1 MTPVSR
7 QWPRAYRPLRP
18 VTLLT
23 QLVVLVVAELGLYA
37 SYASHDAR
45 FHWATHFLVALLL
58 TAVWQAVHLLVA
70 ARPARGQLL
79 TILVFHLWAMW
90 PDLAFRAGVP
100 HQRWMDWVA
109 LGHVHVHYLPGGD
122 TSWLVLSLAAVGGY
136 VALLTSWLRARHS
149 ETARGMQPG
158 LGLGGR
164 AVVRPQVDPRT
175 HPLAHRHLM
184 PGSSVGSGSGSG
196 TATAATL
203 PTPDTTPMLLLH
215 GLGGTSAS
223 WLAVGRQLAEAGHPV
238 LVPDLLGFGS
248 SMHLGTRFRL
258 SDQVDA
264 VLRLLDHHDIT
275 RVHLV
280 GHSWGCVVAGSL
292 ATRAPERVTR
302 LTLVA
307 PAAFADPALARERIG
322 RNSMLAR
329 MTFGSRDIGGL
340 VCGLMCLSRPAL
352 SRVLPRLKR
361 DLPADVVRGGVE
373 HSFPAYRD
381 ALTSMWRDNPL
392 PGLLRSP
399 THPVAVVLAEG
410 DQTVR
415 PSDVLD
421 LPPRGDVRV
430 TRVQGTH
437 GLPYEQPQLVTGLVL
452 AVAPASSSG

>member
-1 MTPVSR
+1 MTRVSR

-18 VTLLT
+18 VTLMV

-37 SYASHDAR
+37 SYAGHDAR

-100 HQRWMDWVA
+100 HYRWMDWVA
-109 LGHVHVHYLPGGD
+109 LGHVQAHYLPGGD
-122 TSWLVLSLAAVGGY
+122 TSWLVLSLLAVGGY
-136 VALLTSWLRARHS
+136 VALLTSWLRARHA
-149 ETARGMQPG
+149 ETALGMQPG
-158 LGLGGR
+158 LGLGGG
-164 AVVRPQVDPRT
+164 AVVRPQSDPRT
-175 HPLAHRHLM
+175 HQLAHEHLT
-184 PGSSVGSGSGSG
+184 PASSLGSDS
-196 TATAATL
+196 TI
-203 PTPDTTPMLLLH
+203 LLLH
-215 GLGGTSAS
+215 GLGGTAAS
-223 WLAVGRQLAEAGHPV
+223 WLPVGRRLTEAGHDV

-264 VLRLLDHHDIT
+264 VLRLLDHHGIAH
-275 RVHLV
+275 VHVV
-280 GHSWGCVVAGSL
+280 GHSWGCVVAGAL
-292 ATRAPERVTR
+292 AARVPGRVTR

-322 RNSMLAR
+322 ENSMLAR
-329 MTFGSRDIGGL
+329 MTFSSRDIGGL

-352 SRVLPRLKR
+352 SRVLPRMMG
-361 DLPADVVRGGVE
+361 DVPADVVRGGVE

-381 ALTSMWRDNPL
+381 ALSSMWQDNPL
-392 PGLLRSP
+392 PGLLRTP

-410 DQTVR
+410 DKTVR
-415 PSDVLD
+415 PGDVLD
-421 LPPRGDVRV
+421 LIPRGDVRV
-430 TRVQGTH
+430 THVEGTH
-437 GLPYEQPQLVTGLVL
+437 GLPYEQPELVAGLVL
-452 AVAPASSSG
+452 TTEPASPEA

>member
-1 MTPVSR
+1 MTRTAR

-18 VTLLT
+18 VTLIT
-23 QLVVLVVAELGLYA
+23 QLVVLVVAELGLYV
-37 SYASHDAR
+37 SYAGHDAR

-58 TAVWQAVHLLVA
+58 SAVWQAVHLLVA

-79 TILVFHLWAMW
+79 TILGFHLWAMW
-90 PDLAFRAGVP
+90 PDLTFRAGVP
-100 HQRWMDWVA
+100 HYRWMDWVA

-136 VALLTSWLRARHS
+136 VALLTGWLRARHS

-158 LGLGGR
+158 LGLGGL
-164 AVVRPQVDPRT
+164 AVVRSQVDPRT
-175 HPLAHRHLM
+175 HQLAHRHLM
-184 PGSSVGSGSGSG
+184 PGSSVGSG
-196 TATAATL
+196 TAT
-203 PTPDTTPMLLLH
+203 TPGTTPMLLLH

-223 WLAVGRQLAEAGHPV
+223 WLPVGRQLAEAGHPV

-248 SMHLGTRFRL
+248 SMRLGTRFRL

-322 RNSMLAR
+322 RNSML
-329 MTFGSRDIGGL
+329 S
-340 VCGLMCLSRPAL
+340 
-352 SRVLPRLKR
+352 
-361 DLPADVVRGGVE
+361 
-373 HSFPAYRD
+373 AY
-381 ALTSMWRDNPL
+381 
-392 PGLLRSP
+392 G
-399 THPVAVVLAEG
+399 
-410 DQTVR
+410 
-415 PSDVLD
+415 
-421 LPPRGDVRV
+421 
-430 TRVQGTH
+430 
-437 GLPYEQPQLVTGLVL
+437 
-452 AVAPASSSG
+452 